1 MTPAEQREQL
11 RLSLLRLL
19 ATNPTQFGVPVS
31 FLRVAAAVEGRPGL
45 THEAVQAE
53 VTYLADAGLAAR
65 VEKVLSPENACWR
78 ITKQGRDFLAE
89 RGIE

>member
-1 MTPAEQREQL
+1 MTSEQREQL

-19 ATNPTQFGVPVS
+19 AMNPTPFGVPGS
-31 FLRVAAAVEGRPGL
+31 FLRVGAASEGRPGL
-45 THEAVQAE
+45 SQEAVQTE
-53 VTYLADAGLAAR
+53 LLYLADAGLAVR

-78 ITKQGRDFLAE
+78 VTKAGRDFLAE